1 MQPDHTEHAM
11 TVTRPRH
18 LFLHFAGAAVTKLA
32 PPLVQLGL
40 LLLVARESTLDDV
53 GRLALAS
60 AASFLCGALAELGFA
75 TTLSIPRPTFGTAA
89 PPLRATGRVRVASAF
104 AGSVLYVVLWGAGLG
119 GHDAVFLLAAPLPFS
134 LALSY
139 GYAGAMNASGRL
151 RIEGAVSV
159 AESVAIVA
167 IAVAGSL
174 VGSAL
179 AWSLVALTVGRA
191 AGTVARAIL
200 VRDLPQSAGETVGP
214 LFRAQLPFA
223 LATLAIVFQG
233 QADML
238 AIGFFGTLGLAGLYG
253 PLLRTTYSTLLSAE
267 AFSWGLYGDAHP
279 DERPVGGLLARHWR
293 AASIAL
299 GTVLAIGFAVL
310 AEPFLRFLLHRS
322 LPNLT
327 LPIAL
332 FSVVIVLRFATL
344 VLNVEILRA
353 GRQRDEIPVLAVAS
367 VVLAVGAVV
376 AARAASIGGL
386 AGARLASE
394 GIIAAGYFALARRV
408 PGASRRRERAAPAPR
423 RVPGGRL
430 RLLVATPFPPNLDG
444 AHGGSRVISQFLA
457 RMAERHDVALVCLR
471 HPCDPEVDPVL
482 RSRLALVVEVDR
494 PDWSATRLRRLAG
507 GLRTRLRL
515 FAGTPLW
522 ACDVD
527 VAAYRERLRA
537 VLAEWRPDV
546 VQIEYTVMGTYLPQ
560 LEEAGVPIVLVEP
573 DPATNA
579 ALDLQRVSRR
589 HRLLRRLDVLAWKQ
603 FEPSVL
609 RRVDAAVVYT
619 ERDARLLSARTPQGV
634 LSCIPFGTDFVER
647 FSSSDGAAGGA
658 DVLFFGSF
666 VHFPNVDAARRL
678 KETIFP
684 LVRARHPRSSLYIV
698 GENPPPELAAGR
710 DGQVVVT
717 GRVPD
722 LAPYI
727 ARAGVV
733 AVPIR
738 LGSGMRVKVLEAL
751 AAGKPVVASRL
762 AIEGLGVVDGE
773 QLLTAETDDEF
784 AERISLVLDDDGLR
798 ARLGAHARAWAEQ
811 NLTWSATLDRFDELY
826 SRLLRP

>member
-1 MQPDHTEHAM
+1 
-11 TVTRPRH
+11 
-18 LFLHFAGAAVTKLA
+18 VTKLA

-40 LLLVARESTLDDV
+40 LLLVARESTLEDV

-60 AASFLCGALAELGFA
+60 AVSFLCGALAELGFA
-75 TTLSIPRPTFGTAA
+75 TTLSIPRPTFGTQA
-89 PPLRATGRVRVASAF
+89 PPLRATGRLRVVSAF
-104 AGSVLYVVLWGAGLG
+104 AGSLLYVVLWAAGLG
-119 GHDAVFLLAAPLPFS
+119 GHGAVFLVVAPLPFA

-159 AESVAIVA
+159 VESVAIVA
-167 IAVAGSL
+167 IAVAGSFF
-174 VGSAL
+174 GSAL
-179 AWSLVALTVGRA
+179 TWSLVALTVGRA
-191 AGTVARAIL
+191 GGTAARAIL
-200 VRDLPQSAGETVGP
+200 VRGLPQSTGSVAP

-253 PLLRTTYSTLLSAE
+253 PLLRTTYSPLLAAE

-279 DERPVGGLLARHWR
+279 EEHAPGGLFARRWR
-293 AASIAL
+293 AATIGL
-299 GTVLAIGFAVL
+299 GVVLAIGFAVL

-322 LPNLT
+322 IPDLMPA
-327 LPIAL
+327 ISL
-332 FSVVIVLRFATL
+332 FAVVIVLRFAAL

-353 GRQRDEIPVLAVAS
+353 GRQRDEIPVLAVS
-367 VVLAVGAVV
+367 SLVLAGGAV
-376 AARAASIGGL
+376 AAAHASSITGL

-394 GIIAAGYFALARRV
+394 AIIAAGYLALAGRGPAR
-408 PGASRRRERAAPAPR
+408 GRRRERAAPAP
-423 RVPGGRL
+423 GGTTGRL
-430 RLLVATPFPPNLDG
+430 RLLVLTPFPPSLDG
-444 AHGGSRVISQFLA
+444 AHGGSRVISQFLV

-471 HPCDPEVDPVL
+471 HPRDPEVDPVL
-482 RSRLALVVEVDR
+482 RGRLALLEEVGR
-494 PDWSATRLRRLAG
+494 PDWSASKFRRFAG
-507 GLRTRLRL
+507 GFRTRLRL

-522 ACDVD
+522 ACEVD
-527 VAAYRERLRA
+527 VGAYRERLRA

-546 VQIEYTVMGTYLPQ
+546 VQIEYTVMGTYVRE
-560 LEEAGVPIVLVEP
+560 LEAAGVPIVLVEP
-573 DPATNA
+573 DPASHA
-579 ALDLQRVSRR
+579 ALDLQRASRR
-589 HRLLRRLDVLAWKQ
+589 NRLLRRLDVLAWKQ
-603 FEPSVL
+603 FEPDVL
-609 RRVDAAVVYT
+609 HRVDAAVVYT
-619 ERDARLLSARTPQGV
+619 ERDERLLSGRTPPGV
-634 LSCIPFGTDFVER
+634 LSRIPFGTDFVER
-647 FSSSDGAAGGA
+647 FSSSDGTVGGA

-678 KETIFP
+678 KDAIFP
-684 LVRARHPRSSLYIV
+684 LVHARHPGSSLYIV
-698 GENPPPELAAGR
+698 GENPPSELAAAA

-717 GRVPD
+717 GHVPD
-722 LAPYI
+722 LEPYI
-727 ARAGVV
+727 ASAAVV

-784 AERISLVLDDDGLR
+784 AERISRVLADDALR

-811 NLTWSATLDRFDELY
+811 NLSWAATLDRFDELY
-826 SRLLRP
+826 KRLLKL